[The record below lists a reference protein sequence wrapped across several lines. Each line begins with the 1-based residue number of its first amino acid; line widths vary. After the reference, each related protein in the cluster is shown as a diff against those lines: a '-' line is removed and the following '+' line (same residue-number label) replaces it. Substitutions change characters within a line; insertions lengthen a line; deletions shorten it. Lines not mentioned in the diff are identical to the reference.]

1 MRLKV
6 NYYIRQNIVFIR
18 IYGELDQDTVGQV
31 KNKIIEVIDKYNI
44 KSVVFNLYELEF
56 MDSTGIGMIIGRYNQ
71 IKKKGGKIILCS
83 LNKQIQKIVM
93 LSGLSRICEIKNS
106 EEESL
111 LYLEEIYEK

>member
-1 MRLKV
+1 MGLKV
-6 NYYIRQNIVFIR
+6 NYYIRKNIIFIR
-18 IYGELDQDTVGQV
+18 VYGELDQDTIGQV
-31 KNKIIEVIDKYNI
+31 KGKIIEIIDKYNI
-44 KSVVFNLYELEF
+44 KNVVFNLNEVEF

-111 LYLEEIYEK
+111 LYLEGIYEK